1 MIEMKPILFSR
12 LRKLNGRYAFIELR
26 FRSFIHRLTHQ
37 EILLYLFL
45 VLASDHQG
53 LSAYRPETICAGLKL
68 SLRQYQKVRQSLI
81 RKDLIAFEDPL
92 FQVLSLPSFSPW
104 EASDD

>member
-1 MIEMKPILFSR
+1 MIDMKPILFSR
-12 LRKLNGRYAFIELR
+12 MRKLNGRYAFIELR
-26 FRSFIHRLTHQ
+26 FRYFIHNLTHQ

-53 LSAYRPETICAGLKL
+53 LSSYGPDTICACLKIGLK
-68 SLRQYQKVRQSLI
+68 QYQKARQSLI

-104 EASDD
+104 EASGD

>member
-12 LRKLNGRYAFIELR
+12 MRKLNGRYAFIELR
-26 FRSFIHRLTHQ
+26 FRNFIPSLTPQ

-53 LSAYRPETICAGLKL
+53 LSAYSPETICACLKI
-68 SLRQYQKVRQSLI
+68 SLRPYLKARQSLI
-81 RKDLIAFEDPL
+81 RKDLIAFDDPL

-104 EASDD
+104 EAADD